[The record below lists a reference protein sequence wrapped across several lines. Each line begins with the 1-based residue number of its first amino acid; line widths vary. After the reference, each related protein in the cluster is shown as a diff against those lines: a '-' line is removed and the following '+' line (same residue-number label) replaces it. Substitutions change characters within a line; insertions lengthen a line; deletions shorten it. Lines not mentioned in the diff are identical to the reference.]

1 MPWPVPKRAPV
12 RPCVHMCS
20 ESLAGRDEMA
30 KKDRAAGP
38 RHGSSLGHRRQPVYC
53 AGIDVPV
60 LKMTALVR
68 AFDRVKKNQHLA
80 LVKLW
85 PT

>member
-1 MPWPVPKRAPV
+1 
-12 RPCVHMCS
+12 
-20 ESLAGRDEMA
+20 MA

-68 AFDRVKKNQHLA
+68 AFDRVKKIKIWRLYSYGLHSFGAYRHWLHCRSR
-80 LVKLW
+80 LVSLRSFA
-85 PT
+85 T